1 MGCSM
6 VPSDKGC
13 MVFMRE
19 HWLILMQCVWALV
32 SIDAGCMEILGM
44 TIQSENSWDDLI
56 SSGNS

>member
-1 MGCSM
+1 
-6 VPSDKGC
+6 